1 MVDGFAGTDDEVWE
15 PDVPVPGRPAF
26 GPGLAPALLDPAGP
40 GSLPPAVD
48 VDGDG
53 LLDTVTFATADALV
67 VASDTDADGW
77 FDRVTELGDDGRFGV
92 WQFRRGVDGAEH
104 WTRID
109 EGHLVRG
116 K

>member
-1 MVDGFAGTDDEVWE
+1 MVDGSIDIDDGE
-15 PDVPVPGRPAF
+15 PGPPVPGRPAF
-26 GPGLAPALLDPAGP
+26 VPGLVPALLDPVGP
-40 GSLPPAVD
+40 GALPPAVD

-53 LLDTVTFATADALV
+53 LPETVTFATAEALV

-92 WQFRRGVDGAEH
+92 WQFRRDVDGAEF

-109 EGHLVRG
+109 EGHLDGG